1 MAVAEEHKP
10 MEKEKRR
17 ALGRGLE
24 SLLPSGPRVVA
35 SPTAAAPAVPS
46 PVVIPAALSPVVPEP
61 VVPQPGPELVPT
73 PVPETIDEIQA
84 AREPRSQFSQNRG
97 EVAQPQSQNPHPV
110 SHKTLDKDG
119 APSSVDSRTEVS
131 APHEVAFGQ
140 QVIEIPLDS
149 IDENPYQTRRTF
161 DPAAL
166 QELAESI
173 KATGVAQPVVVRPAA
188 NANAA
193 AANRRYVLVLGERR
207 CRASKLAGKTTVP
220 AIVRALGNEQAAEM
234 TIVENLQ
241 RQDLNCLEQAQ
252 AFARLSKE
260 FNLTQEQI
268 GQRTGVSRESVANYL
283 RMLKLPK
290 AVLDLIGAGKLGFSE
305 ARVLLEAA
313 PHMGEVGVMDL
324 AFDAAKRDLTVRQ
337 LKERVEFFL
346 HPELHQPEPPKPK
359 VVDPNVADAERQLR
373 EALGMRV
380 RVLSYQGNKGQVVI
394 RYESLA
400 DFDRIFERLSQDV

>member
-1 MAVAEEHKP
+1 VAAIEEHKP
-10 MEKEKRR
+10 VEKRR

-35 SPTAAAPAVPS
+35 AAPTTAVAPVAPP
-46 PVVIPAALSPVVPEP
+46 PVVIPAAVAPVIAE
-61 VVPQPGPELVPT
+61 PGPELVPT
-73 PVPETIDEIQA
+73 PGEIAEIYA
-84 AREPRSQFSQNRG
+84 ARERAPLKPKPGLNGPPSSV
-97 EVAQPQSQNPHPV
+97 EAAS
-110 SHKTLDKDG
+110 G
-119 APSSVDSRTEVS
+119 APSSVEASRAGAPAPQVTE
-131 APHEVAFGQ
+131 APQGQ
-140 QVIEIPLDS
+140 QVIEIPLDQ

-161 DPAAL
+161 DEAAL
-166 QELAESI
+166 NELAESI
-173 KATGVAQPVVVRPAA
+173 KANGLAQPVVVRPGASG
-188 NANAA
+188 
-193 AANRRYVLVLGERR
+193 RYLLVLGERR
-207 CRASKLAGKTTVP
+207 CRASRLAGKAAVS
-220 AIVRALGNEQAAEM
+220 AIVRMLGNEQAAEM

-290 AVLDLIGAGKLGFSE
+290 PVLDLIGAGKLGFSE

-313 PHMGEVGVMDL
+313 PHVSAETIIDL
-324 AFDAAKRDLTVRQ
+324 ASMAVRLDLTVRD
-337 LKERVEFFL
+337 LKQRVEYTL

-359 VVDPNVADAERQLR
+359 TVDPNVVDAERQLR
-373 EALGMRV
+373 ESLGMRV
-380 RVLSYQGNKGQVVI
+380 RVMAYQGNKGQVVI

-400 DFDRIFERLSQDV
+400 DFDRILERLSRDV